1 MNKIF
6 TFWEGAM
13 PDYIKLCLKTWGFEY
28 IVLNY
33 SNLNDYTDLRVDMIR
48 NFTLP
53 QISDIVRVHVLRDN
67 GGYWMDADTI
77 MIGDKLPTEN
87 MVGIP
92 ENRNAHCGYLNF
104 EENDLMLIKWA
115 EHQDAVIRSNLLHVD
130 WDVFANRFSDRY
142 IENNDR
148 ITICPRRKFFPESY
162 MVSKNL
168 LSKEQYIKF
177 YFEEKYHLSDIEP
190 TEMLMLHNSWT
201 PPWFKLLSE
210 SAVLAND
217 CTMSNI
223 LREVTQ

>member
-1 MNKIF
+1 
-6 TFWEGAM
+6 M
-13 PDYIKLCLKTWGFEY
+13 PDYIKLCLNTWEFEY

-33 SNLNDYTDLRVDMIR
+33 SNLNDYTELRVDDIR
-48 NFTLP
+48 RYTLP

-77 MIGDKLPTEN
+77 MIGNKLPKEN

-104 EENDLMLIKWA
+104 EENDPMLIEWA
-115 EHQDAVIRSNLLHVD
+115 EHQDSVIRSNLIHVD
-130 WDVFANRFSDRY
+130 WDVFANRFSDNY
-142 IENNDR
+142 IENNNR

-162 MVSKNL
+162 MASPNL

-177 YFEEKYHLSDIEP
+177 YFEEKHHLSDIEP

-201 PPWFKLLSE
+201 PPWFKIMSE
-210 SAVLAND
+210 KAVLAND

-223 LREVTQ
+223 LREVTK